1 MTRGY
6 FWDIWSMTA
15 AMIPT
20 SAIVEVTPIC
30 TSPIV
35 GSLMNSISLIPSR
48 SSSKTA
54 TPRLMSA
61 QPYGVGSTPPGAAI
75 EERHAK
81 RVLHV
86 GDCPRDGGLGNSK
99 LCGSLRHASGLRHSE
114 QNVQLMELESV
125 HAVVA
130 LHDCDPYGLVIW
142 TSKDSK
148 SSTRPECTILRLG
161 IALRAVGVGFADR
174 KEREGSNEHHHY
186 SEPCRPVEAMGFCL
200 A

>member
-1 MTRGY
+1 
-6 FWDIWSMTA
+6 MTA

-54 TPRLMSA
+54 TPRLISA
-61 QPYGVGSTPPGAAI
+61 QPYGVGSTPLELRSKRDTPSVCSMSEIALETAGSEIASCAA
-75 EERHAK
+75 AF
-81 RVLHV
+81 
-86 GDCPRDGGLGNSK
+86 
-99 LCGSLRHASGLRHSE
+99 A
-114 QNVQLMELESV
+114 M
-125 HAVVA
+125 
-130 LHDCDPYGLVIW
+130 HDCDPYGLVIW

-161 IALRAVGVGFADR
+161 IALRAVGISFADR
-174 KEREGSNEHHHY
+174 KERESSNEHHHY
-186 SEPCRPVEAMGFCL
+186 SVPCRPVEAIGCCL
-200 A
+200 DGTGNRSAAC

>member
-1 MTRGY
+1 LTRGY

-20 SAIVEVTPIC
+20 SAIVEVAPIW

-35 GSLMNSISLIPSR
+35 GSLMDSMSLIPSR

-86 GDCPRDGGLGNSK
+86 GDGPRDGGLGNRK
-99 LCGSLRHASGLRHSE
+99 LCGGLRHASGLRDCE

-142 TSKDSK
+142 TSKDSN
-148 SSTRPECTILRLG
+148 SWVRSECVIYGFGLRRCG
-161 IALRAVGVGFADR
+161 AVGISFADR
-174 KEREGSNEHHHY
+174 KER
-186 SEPCRPVEAMGFCL
+186 RA
-200 A
+200 